1 MRPCY
6 PFEISSPAYY
16 QAMRNLGRLIFA
28 IHLPVTVALLLW
40 AWLGRVLFGVG
51 GWFLMILP
59 LFVGPWILLAL
70 GLTSVLAYTRDLRP
84 RAFTRWETI
93 SVLTMWVGLFG
104 VGLFIVD
111 FGDAPGSDMSILTE
125 LAGRSESMLDLSWNL
140 AVASGVLAV
149 AGWLGLIVLLILDR
163 FRDASGAEPRNAMT
177 PVRGAR

>member
-1 MRPCY
+1 MPAARPRILTLNL
-6 PFEISSPAYY
+6 PTIED
-16 QAMRNLGRLIFA
+16 MRNLGRLIFTL
-28 IHLPVTVALLLW
+28 HLPVTVALLLW

-70 GLTSVLAYTRDLRP
+70 GLTSVLAYTRDQRP

-93 SVLTMWVGLFG
+93 SVLTLWVGLFG

-111 FGDAPGSDMSILTE
+111 FGDTPGSDMSILTE

-140 AVASGVLAV
+140 AVVSGGLAV

-163 FRDASGAEPRNAMT
+163 FRAPA
-177 PVRGAR
+177 PVATRSSEHAPTR